1 MWAARSTYTL
11 LIHLQWTSL
20 EFLKKKKKRNPEE
33 KNVQKKSEGDKRE
46 AEGEKR
52 GEKQVSLGGGG
63 PVFMMD
69 RSRE

>member
-1 MWAARSTYTL
+1 MSGSQYVHSINSFAVDVL
-11 LIHLQWTSL
+11 GIF
-20 EFLKKKKKRNPEE
+20 EKKKKRNPEE

-63 PVFMMD
+63 SCLSD
-69 RSRE
+69 G

>member
-1 MWAARSTYTL
+1 MSGSQYVHSINSFAVDVL
-11 LIHLQWTSL
+11 GIF
-20 EFLKKKKKRNPEE
+20 EKKKKRNPEE

>member
-1 MWAARSTYTL
+1 MSGSQYVHSINSFAVDVL
-11 LIHLQWTSL
+11 GIF
-20 EFLKKKKKRNPEE
+20 EKKKKRNPEE

-63 PVFMMD
+63 PVFLMD